1 MTYAATFASH
11 LPYMRRFA
19 RALTGGQAAGDGLA
33 MRALED
39 HGADAVA
46 GEVPA
51 RVALYRALVRHW
63 EAGAW
68 EAVAWEAGAPGSLQ
82 PAATGIQ
89 GAADRSLDALTP
101 LPRVAFLLHASEG
114 FSHAEIAAVLRTTAA
129 KVAELLDQAGLEI
142 AEHISTAVLII
153 EDDPIIAMD
162 LESVVLDL
170 GHSVTQIARTRTE
183 AVAAIAAQVPGLVLA
198 DIHLADGS
206 SGLDAVQDILALCEV
221 PVIFITAY
229 PERLLTG
236 ARPEPTFLITK
247 PFRTEMVR
255 AIISQALFFDRKS
268 SLVS

>member
-1 MTYAATFASH
+1 
-11 LPYMRRFA
+11 
-19 RALTGGQAAGDGLA
+19 
-33 MRALED
+33 
-39 HGADAVA
+39 
-46 GEVPA
+46 
-51 RVALYRALVRHW
+51 VALYQALVRH
-63 EAGAW
+63 
-68 EAVAWEAGAPGSLQ
+68 WEAGAPGSLQ

-162 LESVVLDL
+162 LEGVVLDL

-236 ARPEPTFLITK
+236 ARPEP
-247 PFRTEMVR
+247 
-255 AIISQALFFDRKS
+255 S
-268 SLVS
+268 